1 MLKTG
6 KFKKLNSSTNL
17 DSGYFSSQLA
27 NDSKTDLSSLLK
39 KRETEEK
46 VEKRHTMLMLVS
58 VSAVGALVL
67 AVLSL

>member
-39 KRETEEK
+39 KREKEEK

>member
-17 DSGYFSSQLA
+17 DSGYLSSQLA

-39 KRETEEK
+39 KRATEEK

-58 VSAVGALVL
+58 VSAVGAAVL
-67 AVLSL
+67 AALFL